1 MVSRETQDN
10 GWIIKGSPVER
21 RDSFDIFATTYATYI
36 PSLFLHPPAF
46 PIFFF
51 FRGSYHLFSS
61 SPAMIPGCHM
71 QMEDTA
77 VGLMLIN
84 TVQIFI

>member
-1 MVSRETQDN
+1 MRARLHNMAVSGPMASRETQDN
-10 GWIIKGSPVER
+10 GRIIKGSPVAR
-21 RDSFDIFATTYATYI
+21 KDFFDIFSTTHATYV

-46 PIFFF
+46 PQVK
-51 FRGSYHLFSS
+51 
-61 SPAMIPGCHM
+61 IPGCHM
-71 QMEDTA
+71 QMKDTA